1 MAGSRTL
8 KLSILADVDDLRS
21 KLGSGAK
28 EVQTFGDKVSD
39 FGKKA
44 GIAFAAAGAAAAA
57 YAGKLLVDGVKS
69 AIEDEK
75 AQASLAKTLSN
86 VTNAT
91 DSQIAA
97 VESYITKTSIAKG
110 ITDDELRPSFERLA
124 RSTNDLQKAQSLQN
138 LALDIAAGSGKSLEL
153 VSNALGKAYDGNTGA
168 LAKLGVGLS
177 SAELKTMTFD
187 EVTKSLS
194 DTFANQA
201 SIQADTFSGKMDR
214 LKIAIDEGKESVGSF
229 VLDAITPMVDFF
241 VNRIAPA
248 IQTLSDDIGTKLQP
262 VFESISTFFVDVLI
276 PAFQNWWAFLTDT
289 LIPGITKTLKPIIQG
304 LGNAFTSIA
313 NAIKNNEDNLRPL
326 FDLFKS
332 VASFVVGTL
341 APAFG
346 KVLGGALTVI
356 GKLVSGLI
364 TGFAKVV
371 GFIDNVVDSIQRL
384 IDIVKSNPLIAGIG
398 NLISNTFGG
407 GRAAGGPVNTGTSYV
422 VGENGPELFVPRTAG
437 RIIPNGGNGSTIN
450 ITVNGA
456 IDPSSTARQIA
467 DLLKSEAST
476 AGTFSG
482 LGVSRFER
490 QSA

>member
-1 MAGSRTL
+1 MAGNRTL

-21 KLGSGAK
+21 KLGSGAN
-28 EVQTFGDKVSD
+28 EVQTFGDKISD

-97 VESYITKTSIAKG
+97 VENYITKTSLAKG

-138 LALDIAAGSGKSLEL
+138 LALDIAAGSGKSLES

-326 FDLFKS
+326 FDVFKS

-346 KVLGGALTVI
+346 KVLGGALTVV

-371 GFIDNVVDSIQRL
+371 GFIDNVVDSIRRL

-398 NLISNTFGG
+398 NVIANAFGG

-476 AGTFSG
+476 SGTFSG